1 VPDFTTQE
9 PVFLMCP
16 PEHFRIPE
24 PTPGAGFANEM
35 SVEGYRVYT
44 RDPEGFRAR
53 AMKNW
58 LRYREILEREL
69 GADVRLLEARE
80 ELPDQ
85 VFTADPSISLTWTGE
100 DVREQS
106 VALLSRFTYE
116 ERQSEAD
123 LHATALRDFDPSRE
137 IRFAE
142 FNIEGC
148 GDNVYDPKRDLF
160 WSGCTA
166 SPGRDHAGDG
176 RSDARAHAQLAA
188 LTGVRVESL
197 EVRKPFFHLDTTVAV
212 LPFGHILCCREGL
225 AEHAYRK
232 LRELA
237 FEPFGLDPEEYLIE
251 VSLEDAARYACNIVA
266 RGRLIV
272 MPEVSDD
279 LLERIRRSGYEPITT
294 DFTEFIHSGGGPH
307 CLVNQLNERRFP
319 GKVIQRESP
328 ERQASVEA
336 HKPSA

>member
-1 VPDFTTQE
+1 MPDFTTQE

-24 PTPGAGFANEM
+24 PKPGAGFANEM
-35 SVEGYRVYT
+35 SVEGHRVYSK
-44 RDPEGFRAR
+44 DPEAFRRR
-53 AMKNW
+53 AMSKW
-58 LRYREILEREL
+58 LRYRDILEREL
-69 GADVRLLEARE
+69 GADIRLLEPRE

-85 VFTADPSISLTWTGE
+85 VFTADPSISLTWTG
-100 DVREQS
+100 DDAQEQS
-106 VALLSRFTYE
+106 AALLSRFTYE
-116 ERQSEAD
+116 ERQGEAD
-123 LHATALRDFDPSRE
+123 LHAAALRDFDPSRE

-166 SPGRDHAGDG
+166 RPGRDHAGDG
-176 RSDARAHAQLAA
+176 RSDVRAHEQLAA

-197 EVRKPFFHLDTTVAV
+197 EVRRPFFHLDTTVAV

-225 AEHAYRK
+225 AAHAHEK
-232 LRELA
+232 LLEMA
-237 FEPFGLDPEEYLIE
+237 FEPFGLDPAEHLIE
-251 VSLEDAARYACNIVA
+251 VSLKDAARYACNIVA
-266 RGRLIV
+266 RGHLIV
-272 MPEVSDD
+272 LPEVSEG
-279 LLERIRRSGYEPITT
+279 LLARIRRSGYEPITT

-319 GKVIQRESP
+319 GKVIHPAAP
-328 ERQASVEA
+328 ERQATVRPE
-336 HKPSA
+336 